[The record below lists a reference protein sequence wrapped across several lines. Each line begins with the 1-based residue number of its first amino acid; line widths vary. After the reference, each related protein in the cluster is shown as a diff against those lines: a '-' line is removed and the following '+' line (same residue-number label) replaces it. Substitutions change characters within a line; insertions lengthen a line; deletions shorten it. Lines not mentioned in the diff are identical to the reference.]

1 MSIRSNIV
9 QNIKDRLKTLS
20 QNDSFW
26 QRVTFLEWER
36 DLDDSSLPALVI
48 FDKKDN
54 PTQKNQTTKHNLDI
68 DILLYT
74 SGDEAK
80 PEFIRERT
88 KEIVKVFDDEFD
100 FEKENTQYTEEYFE
114 LKGVDIDVENGEQ
127 KQATSMVEIVV
138 GYSSGLWEI

>member
-9 QNIKDRLKTLS
+9 RNIKDRLKSLS
-20 QNDSFW
+20 HDDSFW

-36 DLDDSSLPALVI
+36 SLDDSSLPALVI

-54 PTQKNQTTKHNLDI
+54 TSQKNQTTKHNLDI

-88 KEIVKVFDDEFD
+88 REIVKVFDDEFD
-100 FEKENTQYTEEYFE
+100 FEKENEEYIEDYIE
-114 LKGVDIDVENGEQ
+114 LKGVDIEIENSEQ
-127 KQATSMVEIVV
+127 RVATSMVELVV
-138 GYSSGLWEI
+138 SYSSGLWEI